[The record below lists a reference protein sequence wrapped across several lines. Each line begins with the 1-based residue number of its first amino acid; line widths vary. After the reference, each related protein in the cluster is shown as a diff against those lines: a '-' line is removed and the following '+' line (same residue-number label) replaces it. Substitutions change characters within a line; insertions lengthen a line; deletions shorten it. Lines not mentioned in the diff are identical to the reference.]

1 MVLQP
6 SDNGEALLAAVETS
20 LRELESLCGS
30 IERALTRR
38 LWNELDVAIADSRRV
53 MHALQN
59 AMDDAAG
66 VRSAAYDETVFRRLR
81 YVHTIR
87 QNQMV
92 RLQQYHDAVGER
104 LALISRWK
112 AAVRSMIRSGN
123 VARLSALDGLS

>member
-6 SDNGEALLAAVETS
+6 SDNGELLLAAVETS
-20 LRELESLCGS
+20 LRELESLCGA

-38 LWNELDVAIADSRRV
+38 LWNELDVVIADSRRV
-53 MHALQN
+53 THELQN

-66 VRSAAYDETVFRRLR
+66 VRSEAFDENVFRRLR

-112 AAVRSMIRSGN
+112 AAVRSMSRSGN
-123 VARLSALDGLS
+123 VTRLSALDGLS